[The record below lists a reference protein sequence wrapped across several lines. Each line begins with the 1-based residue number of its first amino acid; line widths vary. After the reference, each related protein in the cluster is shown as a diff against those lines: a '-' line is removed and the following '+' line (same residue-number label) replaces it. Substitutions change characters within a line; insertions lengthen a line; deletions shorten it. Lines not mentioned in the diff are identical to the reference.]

1 MSASPTAAASYI
13 MAKKTNSNPVLAAN
27 IVVSTTVVAIPIMM
41 LAMVILI
48 QYGIIAPASLPIP

>member
-1 MSASPTAAASYI
+1 

-41 LAMVILI
+41 LALI
-48 QYGIIAPASLPIP
+48 VLLQYGIIAPASV